1 MLPLRNQMGR
11 CLSAVGTAHYLA
23 FMQRVN
29 DIERY
34 RRLVLLQRQ
43 ALVEGISP
51 ASMPGWLD
59 QSPAELRNPY
69 TRQTM
74 QWDAGTSSLVFEGK
88 EKQNQNP
95 NRSNVY
101 RVHLLTASP
110 LAMKPPAPSSFAL
123 NCF

>member
-1 MLPLRNQMGR
+1 
-11 CLSAVGTAHYLA
+11 
-23 FMQRVN
+23 MQRVN
-29 DIERY
+29 DIEGY